1 MQRTISFAVVL
12 LLTLPA
18 LTHAQ
23 DKKPNIA
30 KNIDYPEPTLADHQY
45 SQHKSCT
52 LDFWKAEGDTPRP
65 LHIYIH
71 GGGWTGGDKKIA
83 NSKGAFYWL
92 SKGVSFA
99 SINYRL
105 TGEAPLPAPVH
116 DAAYCIQYIRSKA
129 KEWNIDPDRIVLTGG
144 SAGACTSMWMLC
156 HDDLADPTSED
167 PVKHHSTRVTAAA
180 VSAGQVSIDPPQCK
194 EWLGDGV
201 LKHRMIWTSVG
212 AKSMDEAWA
221 KYESEYKP
229 LYKEFTPYNHMS
241 KGDPPLLMTYGSD
254 MTLPSKSAGHGIH
267 HPVYGVKMK
276 EKADKVGVECH
287 LLINGV
293 SKSEKYKNANE
304 FLLDKLGVE

>member
-144 SAGACTSMWMLC
+144 SAGACTSMWILC
-156 HDDLADPTSED
+156 HDDLADPSAKD
-167 PVKHHSTRVTAAA
+167 PVKHQSTRVTTW
-180 VSAGQVSIDPPQCK
+180 PTRP
-194 EWLGDGV
+194 
-201 LKHRMIWTSVG
+201 
-212 AKSMDEAWA
+212 AK
-221 KYESEYKP
+221 
-229 LYKEFTPYNHMS
+229 TPSNIIPH
-241 KGDPPLLMTYGSD
+241 
-254 MTLPSKSAGHGIH
+254 A
-267 HPVYGVKMK
+267 
-276 EKADKVGVECH
+276 
-287 LLINGV
+287 
-293 SKSEKYKNANE
+293 
-304 FLLDKLGVE
+304 

>member
-30 KNIDYPEPTLADHQY
+30 KKHRLSRADARRSSILPAQIVHPRLLG
-45 SQHKSCT
+45 KPRET
-52 LDFWKAEGDTPRP
+52 TPRP

-293 SKSEKYKNANE
+293 SKSEKVQKRQRV
-304 FLLDKLGVE
+304 FVG